1 MASETIAG
9 TGMGLWGNVKIPDI
23 SSLKPGEND
32 SDWRMVDW
40 NSAVQFT
47 SLQVFL
53 SEGPWLKERDVH
65 RTSHHFDVQCLNNIL
80 AEKEDLA
87 TLSYNMVSASSG
99 PGHSM
104 LTYLVD
110 EFPAMTDGVGGD
122 ISSCAKFMFGFGSRT
137 QHGCNHTWELA
148 NCTLGN
154 LSVDSRVEC
163 QSESCRVQAMRPSQR
178 VENYKSLTHYIN
190 FTFYFLPTATDRDT
204 STNYLYS
211 ATLTE
216 RWVNDTS
223 LLRGGRI
230 DMDLWKLDPKVLS
243 ARMEVG
249 LNSSWPA
256 SFATIY
262 RGTPLPK
269 DPATYEA
276 MGDCSTEALPLYCF
290 VPVEACGF
298 RYVGEVYKCDRSWLA
313 LFLIIF
319 PRATDPSA
327 GQRRAKAHH
336 ARARYPRLCL
346 VIHAG

>member
-1 MASETIAG
+1 MLPTVASLYTSSLMASETIAG

-40 NSAVQFT
+40 NSSVQFT

-122 ISSCAKFMFGFGSRT
+122 ISSCAKFMFGSRT
-137 QHGCNHTWELA
+137 QHGCNHTWGLA

-154 LSVDSRVEC
+154 LSVDSR
-163 QSESCRVQAMRPSQR
+163 R